1 MRKQNYHFIMIII
14 ISLISIVCYFIVEN
28 SIHEVSA
35 ITSNS
40 DTKSNTQIKHVI
52 VVSQGRRSF
61 DNYFGTFPGANGLPK
76 NLTIPF
82 NPFPPAIQKFTVGA
96 WFNTNNT
103 FQTNAFLVNKGGV
116 GSDTLGYNMNYGIW
130 MTNFGNIGAGFET
143 KEGIDYVVRSNNTYN
158 DGKWHQVFVTYD
170 GNSELKLYI
179 DGNETASTKTKGQ
192 YPDITGTKPIRIGAN
207 SFQPEYYFKG
217 AIDEVRIW
225 NRTLDN
231 SEILKG
237 YSDNIYDPDRLIVYS
252 SFENN
257 ETSQNNSTKV
267 SLQPELKGIYLNGSS
282 YYDIKIDVSKY
293 TSYLKPFNLLKTK
306 TDSPNYGENAYDL
319 SYNNGQMNGFVIAQ
333 HLDGK
338 DPRLVLG
345 HYNGT
350 DLGFYWKFA
359 TEFVLA
365 DNFFASTMDTGFHN
379 ENYLY
384 TGIPVDKSNNVSF
397 RYLSNLNRTVFDELE
412 KSNVPWKI
420 YVDNYNPNLNQTEPA
435 LKKNR
440 FINLLTQTPRFH
452 YNESLNSNIVDLA
465 YYFKDLRNDNFPS
478 VAYIVAPNAEE
489 NAPRDVTVGEEFVAS
504 IVLALMESK
513 HWNDSAIIVTYR
525 ESGGWYDH
533 VRPPKIGE
541 NTYGFRVPA
550 LIISPY
556 AKKGYIDSTLYDASS
571 VLKFIEYNY
580 NISSLGKR
588 DADANNMLHAFDFTK
603 APREPL
609 NLKTG
614 FIKNLSLEVKKNI
627 DKSKSVKIV
636 TFIYLVTLPI
646 LTIIGF
652 IIFWIVYR
660 KERKSRLIRR

>member
-1 MRKQNYHFIMIII
+1 
-14 ISLISIVCYFIVEN
+14 
-28 SIHEVSA
+28 
-35 ITSNS
+35 
-40 DTKSNTQIKHVI
+40 
-52 VVSQGRRSF
+52 
-61 DNYFGTFPGANGLPK
+61 
-76 NLTIPF
+76 
-82 NPFPPAIQKFTVGA
+82 
-96 WFNTNNT
+96 
-103 FQTNAFLVNKGGV
+103 
-116 GSDTLGYNMNYGIW
+116 
-130 MTNFGNIGAGFET
+130 
-143 KEGIDYVVRSNNTYN
+143 
-158 DGKWHQVFVTYD
+158 
-170 GNSELKLYI
+170 
-179 DGNETASTKTKGQ
+179 
-192 YPDITGTKPIRIGAN
+192 
-207 SFQPEYYFKG
+207 
-217 AIDEVRIW
+217 
-225 NRTLDN
+225 
-231 SEILKG
+231 
-237 YSDNIYDPDRLIVYS
+237 
-252 SFENN
+252 
-257 ETSQNNSTKV
+257 
-267 SLQPELKGIYLNGSS
+267 
-282 YYDIKIDVSKY
+282 
-293 TSYLKPFNLLKTK
+293 
-306 TDSPNYGENAYDL
+306 
-319 SYNNGQMNGFVIAQ
+319 
-333 HLDGK
+333 
-338 DPRLVLG
+338 
-345 HYNGT
+345 
-350 DLGFYWKFA
+350 
-359 TEFVLA
+359 
-365 DNFFASTMDTGFHN
+365 MDTGFHN

-646 LTIIGF
+646 LAIIGF

>member
-1 MRKQNYHFIMIII
+1 
-14 ISLISIVCYFIVEN
+14 
-28 SIHEVSA
+28 
-35 ITSNS
+35 
-40 DTKSNTQIKHVI
+40 
-52 VVSQGRRSF
+52 
-61 DNYFGTFPGANGLPK
+61 
-76 NLTIPF
+76 
-82 NPFPPAIQKFTVGA
+82 
-96 WFNTNNT
+96 
-103 FQTNAFLVNKGGV
+103 
-116 GSDTLGYNMNYGIW
+116 

-179 DGNETASTKTKGQ
+179 DGYETASTKTKGQ

-207 SFQPEYYFKG
+207 SFQPEYYFNG
-217 AIDEVRIW
+217 SIDEVRIW

-345 HYNGT
+345 HYNET

-412 KSNVPWKI
+412 RSNVPWKI

-533 VRPPKIGE
+533 VPPPKIGE